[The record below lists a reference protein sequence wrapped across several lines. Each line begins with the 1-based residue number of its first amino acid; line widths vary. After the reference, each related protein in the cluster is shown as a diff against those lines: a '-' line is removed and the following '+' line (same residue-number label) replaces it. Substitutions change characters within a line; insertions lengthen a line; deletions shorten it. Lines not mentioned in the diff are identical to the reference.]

1 MNRAGTSLV
10 ELVVAVAVLAVG
22 FTGVARLTAAS
33 ARALVRARSLDESH
47 ALLQSFADSVVAVPA
62 RGRESGRRVLPA
74 GVLDWNVPSAPGSP
88 AWVRFEH
95 VALPAPIRMH
105 FVVPASPAPP
115 RTGRA
120 P

>member
-33 ARALVRARSLDESH
+33 ARTLVRARSLDESH
-47 ALLQSFADSVVAVPA
+47 ALVQSFVDSVVAAPA
-62 RGRESGRRVLPA
+62 RGRESGRRVHPA
-74 GVLDWNVPSAPGSP
+74 GVLNWNVPSAPGSP

-95 VALPAPIRMH
+95 VALPEPIRIH
-105 FVVPASPAPP
+105 FVVPSPP